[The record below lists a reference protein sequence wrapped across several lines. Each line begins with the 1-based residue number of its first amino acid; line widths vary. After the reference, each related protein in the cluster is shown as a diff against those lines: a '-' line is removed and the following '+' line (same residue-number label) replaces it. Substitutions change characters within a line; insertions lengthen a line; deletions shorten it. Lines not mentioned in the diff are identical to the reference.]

1 MDAPRKRL
9 RPDREAV
16 RAAREDAEL
25 TKYGLAKV
33 LGCSRSTITDI
44 EGGRRNTTRPLLTA
58 IANACGVEV
67 ETLVAADEPRRQ
79 TTPQAAVDLQQVRD
93 EERAVSEDL
102 PELREDVTGGAR

>member
-1 MDAPRKRL
+1 MIL

-16 RAAREDAEL
+16 QAARKAADL

-58 IANACGVEV
+58 IADACGVEV
-67 ETLVAADEPRRQ
+67 ETLVATDEPRRQ
-79 TTPQAAVDLQQVRD
+79 TTPQAAVDLQQVPD
-93 EERAVSEDL
+93 EERADPDDL
-102 PELREDVTGGAR
+102 PKVRGDVAAGGAR